1 MQACFSRE
9 NLIFV
14 DLGISADFPRGG
26 GGRLLPISMTAP
38 LPPNE
43 SRRLEV
49 LRAYDILDSGE
60 TGAFDEITA
69 LAAQVCGTPVALI
82 TLLDGSRQWCKSRI
96 NFSREEMPREES
108 FCAHALAGGGLL
120 VVPDALA
127 DPRFRDSPLVTGE
140 EGIRFYAG
148 APLVASGEILGTLCV
163 MDRVP
168 REMEPPSLLA
178 LEVLSRQVMTQ
189 IQSLHD
195 VRALKLT
202 EAALIRMLDERELG
216 EDQQRR
222 LVEKLTVAQEI
233 GKVGSWET
241 DVATLQVAWSAQTHR
256 IFETDVEVFRP
267 NHPAFLEFVH
277 PDDRDA
283 VEEAFVA
290 SLEKTGP
297 CSIQHRIIMPDGRV
311 KHLEERW
318 QTFRG
323 KDGKAE
329 RVVGTCQ
336 DITARKLAEDER
348 DRLFNLSLD
357 MLCVANFKG
366 RFEQVNPAWTECLG
380 WTAEELTSSPMSEFI
395 HPDDHEA
402 TARTREFIVAGN
414 PVRGFENRYRRKDGT
429 YRWLSWNVHPLQGAG
444 RVFSVARDVTERKEA
459 DEALRAS
466 EAMMA
471 TAQGIAHFGSWE
483 WDLTQPVREEAIL
496 RWSDEMFRIMGLGE
510 NAAEIRHRDF
520 LDLVHVDDRDALALA
535 SGRIVREGGEYT
547 IIYRVIRPDGGERI
561 VHEMA
566 RVFFHDQTGAPLRMV
581 GTTHDITE
589 KRKAEQTLQESES
602 RFRELADN
610 ISEVFWIRD
619 PRNGGVLY
627 VSPAY
632 EKIWGLPCE
641 GLYRSQHTW
650 LDTIHPEDRGR
661 VHTAASRVAG
671 GQYDEIY
678 RIIRPDRTIRWI
690 HDRAYPVREEHGE
703 VHQMVGTAEDITERK
718 NLEQQFLR
726 AQRMDSIGSLAAGIA
741 HDLNNVLAPI
751 LMSIEMLRP
760 RLADVRSREII
771 ELIGSSARRGTDMVS
786 RVLSFARGLEGIRAP
801 VAIDRLVEDV
811 ARIVGETFPR
821 DVRLVTELGPD
832 LLTPEGDL
840 TQLHQVILNLC
851 VNARDAMP
859 SGGTIRLRAMNV
871 ELDGT
876 TSPENPVG
884 AAGPYVR
891 IRVED
896 TGCGMPDELMEKIFD
911 PFFTTK
917 EAGKGT
923 GLGLSSVLA
932 IVKGHGGFV
941 TVSSRQGEGSCF
953 SIHLP
958 AIPASAA
965 AAVPVAAVPNGLP
978 LPHGDGQVVLVVD
991 DEPAV
996 CEITRRILEAHGYGV
1011 LVAQDGTEAVSC
1023 YIANGQRI
1031 SLVLTDMNM
1040 PHMDG
1045 ISLIHVLRRLDPRV
1059 RVIVASG
1066 IRGADLQGRAR
1077 VAGAVD
1083 FLPKPITADALLH
1096 AMHKALA
1103 G

>member
-1 MQACFSRE
+1 
-9 NLIFV
+9 
-14 DLGISADFPRGG
+14 
-26 GGRLLPISMTAP
+26 MTAP
-38 LPPNE
+38 QPPNE

-60 TGAFDEITA
+60 TGALDEITA
-69 LAAQVCGTPVALI
+69 LAAQVCGVPVALI

-96 NFSREEMPREES
+96 NFACGEMPQEES
-108 FCAHALAGGGLL
+108 FCTHVLAGGGLL

-127 DPRFRDSPLVTGE
+127 DPRFRDNPLVTGE

-168 REMEPPSLLA
+168 RELDPPALLA

-189 IQSLHD
+189 IQSRHD
-195 VRALKLT
+195 LRALKLT
-202 EAALIRMLDERELG
+202 EAALLRMLDERELG
-216 EDQQRR
+216 EDQQRC
-222 LVEKLTVAQEI
+222 LVEKLTMAQEV

-241 DVATLQVAWSAQTHR
+241 DVASLQVEWSAQTHR
-256 IFETDVEVFRP
+256 IFETDPDSFFP
-267 NHPAFLEFVH
+267 THPAFLELVH
-277 PDDRDA
+277 PEDREA
-283 VEEAFVA
+283 VAESFIA
-290 SLEKTGP
+290 SLDRTEP
-297 CSIQHRIIMPDGRV
+297 NFIQHRIIMPDGRV
-311 KHLEERW
+311 KHVEEHWR
-318 QTFRG
+318 TFHG
-323 KDGKAE
+323 KDGRAV
-329 RVVGTCQ
+329 RVLGTCQ
-336 DITARKLAEDER
+336 DITGRKHAEDER

-366 RFEQVNPAWTECLG
+366 RLEQVNPAWTECLG
-380 WTAEELTSSPMSEFI
+380 WTAEELTSRQMSDFI

-402 TARTREFIVAGN
+402 TVKTRAFIVAGN
-414 PVRGFENRYRRKDGT
+414 PVRGFENRYRCKDGT
-429 YRWLSWNVHPLQGAG
+429 YRWLSWSVHPMKGAG
-444 RVFSVARDVTERKEA
+444 RVFSVARDITERKAA

-471 TAQGIAHFGSWE
+471 TAQSLAHFGSWE
-483 WDLTQPVREEAIL
+483 WDLTLPDREEAIL

-535 SGRIVREGGEYT
+535 AGRIVREGGEYT
-547 IIYRVIRPDGGERI
+547 IIYRVIRADGEERI
-561 VHEMA
+561 VHEIA
-566 RVFFHDQTGAPLRMV
+566 RVFFHEQTGAPLRMV

-589 KRKAEQTLQESES
+589 KRRTEQTLQESES
-602 RFRELADN
+602 RFRELAEN

-619 PRNGGVLY
+619 TREGTLLY
-627 VSPAY
+627 VSPSY
-632 EKIWGLPCE
+632 ERVWGLSCE
-641 GLYRSQHTW
+641 MLYRSQQSW
-650 LDTIHPEDRGR
+650 MDSIHPEDQGR
-661 VHTAASRVAG
+661 VRSAAVWIAG
-671 GQYDEIY
+671 GHYDQIY
-678 RIIRPDRTIRWI
+678 RIIRPDGTIRWI
-690 HDRAYPVREEHGE
+690 HDRAYPVHDEKGE
-703 VHQMVGTAEDITERK
+703 VHQLVGTAEDITERK

-786 RVLSFARGLEGIRAP
+786 RVLSFARGLEGNRAP
-801 VAIDRLVEDV
+801 VAIDRLVDDV

-821 DVRLVTELGPD
+821 DIRLVTELGPD
-832 LLTPEGDL
+832 LLSPEGDM
-840 TQLHQVILNLC
+840 TQLHQVILNLS

-859 SGGTIRLRAMNV
+859 HGGIIRLRAANV
-871 ELDGT
+871 DLDGVA
-876 TSPENPVG
+876 SPENPVG
-884 AAGPYVR
+884 ATGPHVR

-896 TGCGMPDELMEKIFD
+896 TGCGMPAELMEKIFD

-941 TVSSRQGEGSCF
+941 SVSSERDVGSCF

-958 AIPASAA
+958 AVSSGPGAA
-965 AAVPVAAVPNGLP
+965 AAPAAAIPSGLP
-978 LPHGDGQVVLVVD
+978 LPHGSGQVVLVVD

-1011 LVAQDGTEAVSC
+1011 IVAQDGTEAVST

-1045 ISLIHVLRRLDPRV
+1045 ISLIRVLRKLDPRV

-1066 IRGADLQGRAR
+1066 IRGADLQGRVR
-1077 VAGAVD
+1077 VAGAFD
-1083 FLPKPITADALLH
+1083 FLSKPITAETLLH
-1096 AMHKALA
+1096 ALHKALA
-1103 G
+1103 R